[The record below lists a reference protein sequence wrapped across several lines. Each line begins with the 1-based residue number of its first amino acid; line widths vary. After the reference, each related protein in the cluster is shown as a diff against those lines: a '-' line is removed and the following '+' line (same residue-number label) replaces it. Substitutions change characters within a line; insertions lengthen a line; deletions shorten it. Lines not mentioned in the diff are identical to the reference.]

1 MEALCAHMRAHSISA
16 HLCAIC
22 ALGRMKGLKLL
33 NYPQAAVG
41 KQLFSNIG

>member
-1 MEALCAHMRAHSISA
+1 MEALCAHMRAHFISA

-22 ALGRMKGLKLL
+22 ALGQIEGL